1 MAIGTGWKMMVGII
15 CGPTLNNMQVFG
27 DTRPAATNAGAH
39 VAEHVSGQFEET
51 GRKHPETQTDCKNE
65 NLPSYIILYHI
76 ISYCII
82 LYYIVLYYI
91 ISYKIKLY
99 YIILYCIIL
108 YYIWYIYIY
117 VYIYIIYILYIYY
130 IIYIYIIYIYINII

>member
-27 DTRPAATNAGAH
+27 DTRPAATDAGAH

-99 YIILYCIIL
+99 YIILYCIVLYYIIL
-108 YYIWYIYIY
+108 YYIILYYIY
-117 VYIYIIYILYIYY
+117 YIYY
-130 IIYIYIIYIYINII
+130 IIYIYIYIYYYII